1 MDNIDRL
8 SSTCLFD
15 KCFYFF
21 FLFFFLSLFFFYM
34 ENMKENLELFR
45 YQDNRQYPIQSH
57 SHKIRVEIS
66 RGSRRSITCE

>member
-15 KCFYFF
+15 L
-21 FLFFFLSLFFFYM
+21 FLLLFSFFLSLSFFFYM